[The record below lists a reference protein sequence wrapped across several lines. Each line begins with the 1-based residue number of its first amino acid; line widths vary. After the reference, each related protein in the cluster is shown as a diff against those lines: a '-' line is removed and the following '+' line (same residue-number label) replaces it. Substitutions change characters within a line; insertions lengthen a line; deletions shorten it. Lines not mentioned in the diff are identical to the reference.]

1 MPKSSG
7 AARRRSAFTLI
18 ELLVVIA
25 IIAILIGLL
34 LPAVQKVRSAA
45 ARMQSGNNLKQIVLG
60 CHNFHDVYGALPDT
74 ESAVPAPTNHASI
87 HFMILP
93 FIEQDNLYKTALQV
107 GLYPTA
113 ADRTTSPASQALKVY
128 RSPRDPSTG
137 LLAYTDGSG
146 DVWGYSNYGF
156 NEAVFTEPYVTWNPR
171 RTLAS
176 GFPDGTSNTILFGE
190 QYADCGTK
198 HHLWAWYPPN
208 DEKTAPELRPPGFT
222 VAHNTTPKTFSP
234 PAAAPQLQPTVKNC
248 NPENLQ
254 AMDAGGTLV
263 GLADGSIRTVSPSIS
278 GTTYYAALFP
288 HDGMVLGPDW

>member
-1 MPKSSG
+1 MPNG
-7 AARRRSAFTLI
+7 RGGARRRAAFTLI

-34 LPAVQKVRSAA
+34 LPAVQKVRAA
-45 ARMQSGNNLKQIVLG
+45 AQRMESANNLKQICLG
-60 CHNFHDVYGALPDT
+60 CHNFHDARGQLPDT
-74 ESAVPAPTNHASI
+74 ESSVPAPTNHASI

-93 FIEQDNLYKTALQV
+93 YLEQDNLYQLGLKV
-107 GLYPTA
+107 GLYPTG
-113 ADRTTSPASQALKVY
+113 ADPTTSPAAAGLKVY
-128 RSPRDPSTG
+128 RSPRDPSTS
-137 LLAYTDGSG
+137 LPAYTDGNG
-146 DVWGYSNYGF
+146 YVWGYSNYGF
-156 NEAVFTEPYVTWNPR
+156 NEAVFTEPYVTWNPK

-176 GFPDGTSNTILFGE
+176 GFRDGTSNTILFGE

-222 VAHNTTPKTFSP
+222 VALNTSPKTFAP
-234 PAAAPQLQPTVKNC
+234 PAAAPQLHPLVKNC

-254 AMDAGGTLV
+254 AMDTGGTLV
-263 GLADGSIRTVSPSIS
+263 GLADGSVRIVSTSIS

-288 HDGMVLGPDW
+288 NDGMVLGPDW